1 MANHGRAPRLFDL
14 DPRIQRLL
22 TLDSFKGDASSTEFI
37 EAISAG
43 LIEQT
48 KEYSGKAM
56 DAKSFIRTFE
66 NVFDQLAELRIEVQG
81 QCEELENECYK
92 AEAHHQQ
99 NVNDL
104 TSSFDTVYRS
114 YDTLET
120 RVNEVGKTAIRIGE
134 QLETLDRQRS
144 RTSESRDII
153 EYFIDFEKGGSER
166 LDMLRFNS
174 GEEGQI
180 KAAVILRRV
189 NAITKEVDMNYET
202 RIAIE
207 KVCEEFERDM
217 LQDFDR
223 AYKEGDPRAMEHS
236 AKVLF
241 EFNGGSSCI
250 QTYVNQH
257 EFFISNLRISETNE
271 IDILADYQQDISD
284 PFISPPEVDTNL
296 VKLYDDIRIT
306 VRREA
311 EIITAVF
318 PNPVI
323 VMQVFLQRV
332 FAQCIQNYMEQ
343 LLTHGEKLSHLAFL
357 RSLASS
363 HAETVRLVESL
374 KSYCENEIKL
384 ASSNSSTASIWT
396 SSSQSLSASIDRCL
410 DDLFVPYT
418 EGDRYIKRE
427 QQALN
432 DIFGSIVS
440 SFLRNMQLRKKT
452 SSKNQSKLTR
462 ALNQIAS
469 STSTYNLAPTGA
481 VGSLHS
487 PQRESFDTS
496 ALYGSYQTDSST
508 SNRASDGGLGLIPT
522 DRILKMLQVH
532 AESVTRCVELADSQE
547 LALRVGNLFEILI
560 DFISTKYLDIALD
573 TTYEEIDT
581 RAEPEL
587 RSFAVVKAVK
597 DIIHLLQGHFEASI
611 LPLIATS
618 TAVHRQIVSR
628 KNDFMTDL
636 ENKANSLLQREVD
649 AITNW
654 LGSLLSKQKRNDF
667 RPKEED
673 VILTLTTQPC
683 TNCDD
688 FVKRVQTVIE
698 NAFTGKNKESILTE
712 IGSVFHSLLLE
723 HFKKFQVSAAGG
735 LLVTKDIAK
744 YQEIF
749 SSFGI
754 PALNDRFEMLR
765 QLGNIFVVKPEILPS
780 ILSKDFLARI
790 DPKALHPYL
799 RMREDYKSAKIDHLL
814 GITDNPT
821 RPSAMTSDQSRN
833 QRLSMYVSDHNVMKQ
848 MMKSHSKADFLAAFN
863 M

>member
-1 MANHGRAPRLFDL
+1 MAGVGRAPKLFNL

-22 TLDSFKGDASSTEFI
+22 TLDNFKGDASSTEFI

-56 DAKSFIRTFE
+56 DANSIRTFE
-66 NVFDQLAELRIEVQG
+66 NVFDQLAELRIQVQEH
-81 QCEELENECYK
+81 CEELENTCYK
-92 AEAHHQQ
+92 AEMQHRK
-99 NVNDL
+99 NVNEL
-104 TSSFDTVYRS
+104 TGSFDNVYRS
-114 YDTLET
+114 YDTLES

-153 EYFIDFEKGGSER
+153 EYFMDFEKGGSER
-166 LDMLRFNS
+166 LDNLRFNA
-174 GEEGQI
+174 GEEGQL

-189 NAITKEVDMNYET
+189 NAIIKEVDMDYET
-202 RIAIE
+202 RTAIE

-236 AKVLF
+236 AKALF
-241 EFNGGSSCI
+241 EFNGGTSCI

-257 EFFISNLRISETNE
+257 EFFISNMRVTETSQ

-284 PFISPPEVDTNL
+284 PFVSPPEVDTSL

-332 FAQCIQNYMEQ
+332 FAQSIQNLVEQ
-343 LLTHGEKLSHLAFL
+343 LLSNGESVSHLAFL
-357 RSLASS
+357 RTLAST
-363 HAETVRLVESL
+363 HAETVRLVENL
-374 KSYCENEIKL
+374 KSYCDNEIKL
-384 ASSNSSTASIWT
+384 VSSKDSTSSWN
-396 SSSQSLSASIDRCL
+396 SSQSLSASIDRCME
-410 DDLFVPYT
+410 DLFVPYT
-418 EGDRYIKRE
+418 EGDRYMKRE
-427 QQALN
+427 RQALYE
-432 DIFGSIVS
+432 IFGSIIS
-440 SFLRNMQLRKKT
+440 SFLRSMQMRKKT
-452 SSKNQSKLTR
+452 SSKGQSKLTR
-462 ALNQIAS
+462 ALTQIAS
-469 STSTYNLAPTGA
+469 SSSYNLSPGSTGA
-481 VGSLHS
+481 ISA
-487 PQRESFDTS
+487 QRDSFDTTVLS
-496 ALYGSYQTDSST
+496 GNSSIDSV
-508 SNRASDGGLGLIPT
+508 NNKANDGGMGLIPI
-522 DRILKMLQVH
+522 DQILKMLQVH
-532 AESVTRCVELADSQE
+532 AESITRSVELADAQE
-547 LALRVGNLFEILI
+547 LPQRIASLFELLM
-560 DFISTKYLDIALD
+560 DFMGSKYLDIAMD
-573 TTYEEIDT
+573 TLYEEIDT

-587 RSFAVVKAVK
+587 RSFVVVKAVK
-597 DIIHLLQGHFEASI
+597 DIIHLLQEHFETSI

-618 TAVHRQIVSR
+618 TAVHRQTVAR
-628 KNDFMTDL
+628 KNDFMTEL
-636 ENKANSLLQREVD
+636 ENKANGLLQREVD

-654 LGSLLSKQKRNDF
+654 LAGLLSKQKRNDF
-667 RPKEED
+667 RPKEEE

-683 TNCDD
+683 TQCVD
-688 FVKRVQTVIE
+688 FVKRMQASVS
-698 NAFTGKNKESILTE
+698 NAFTGKNKETILTE
-712 IGSVFHSLLLE
+712 IGSVFHSILLE

-744 YQEIF
+744 YQEVF

-754 PALNDRFEMLR
+754 PSLNDRFEMLR

-780 ILSKDFLARI
+780 ILGKDFLARI

-799 RMREDYKSAKIDHLL
+799 RMREDFKSAKIDHLL
-814 GITDNPT
+814 GMTDNPT
-821 RPSAMTSDQSRN
+821 RPLAMTSDQSRS
-833 QRLSMYVSDHNVMKQ
+833 QRLSMYVSDHSVMKQ
-848 MMKSHSKADFLAAFN
+848 MMNSHSKADFLAAFN
-863 M
+863 V